1 MALLI
6 HIAGDSD
13 LGIAR
18 GGLHPYERRR
28 IQKGR
33 LNELEELSDP
43 EQIARRLLEMNYDVA
58 VEEKRR
64 GVDVNPDQE
73 QSTPMEKAFQ
83 GLKELKKT
91 GPLQVLIVGTADGEG
106 GTERIARVLARQ
118 LKELRSRCSIEL
130 GEVTPLVLRSLAEK
144 DWLVEME
151 QAMQDSAAEGEVI
164 LPIAGGSTAIVL
176 GVAGAAIASGR
187 DLSMLLAKLQPEQ
200 LHPRKSQ
207 QA

>member
-83 GLKELKKT
+83 GLKELKKQ
-91 GPLQVLIVGTADGEG
+91 GLC
-106 GTERIARVLARQ
+106 RFSSSARQ
-118 LKELRSRCSIEL
+118 TAREEQNALHGCSR
-130 GEVTPLVLRSLAEK
+130 
-144 DWLVEME
+144 
-151 QAMQDSAAEGEVI
+151 
-164 LPIAGGSTAIVL
+164 GS
-176 GVAGAAIASGR
+176 
-187 DLSMLLAKLQPEQ
+187 
-200 LHPRKSQ
+200 
-207 QA
+207 